1 MTSCMRMK
9 NWRSCTSSGD
19 DCAPTGRRGLLT
31 LALLILLLL
40 PTLPSQAAPAAAQP
54 DFPYPPPLL
63 TVPHLQSPPTIDGVI
78 DDAPWALAAQTT
90 GFHEFKTKVL
100 APQQVQT
107 TWWLA
112 WDDEHLYLAC
122 RYPLFP
128 EGTILATQ
136 KTGDAGGSNPEAGS
150 AILRGD
156 HLEIRLATILDR
168 KAITNEFF
176 FQFLVNPYGAIEDAR
191 VRQSEGWPGLEW
203 ESEARVGSKV
213 HRDRWEIELAI
224 PLKNLELPLPL
235 GPRTSLIANFVA
247 AADPEQFYTA
257 LVPHS
262 WKGWVH
268 FPELVLDRSAPA
280 VRLLGLGA
288 PMEEGKLDAQIEVVG
303 QENVDATAAL
313 SLVDSAGQTVIEEK
327 QPLRSA
333 AGKPATAAF
342 RKEPLDLPR
351 ATDLSWS
358 LHTLSRDRQNLLG
371 LEVTAGDK
379 LLFRQHTRFCP
390 KPDDLD
396 VNWLKPYAQRR
407 NATSEPVVYTA
418 YYPTYN
424 QLRITA
430 DLDVLGMDPRFR
442 QAVKVQTV
450 VERAMHAQRQRVAEA
465 AGLRF
470 AEGTFDLPETG
481 MLQAQLAVPPLEPGQ
496 YLITTTLL
504 DAKNKAV
511 HTVREPMR
519 RHRFEWENNTLGKA
533 LEPIPPYQ
541 PIKVGGAMLQLWGRE
556 IRLADTGLP
565 QTITTQGRSVLS
577 SPPSLTAAFAD
588 GSSATLKPA
597 GKLQWVD
604 RHPGRTIAQ
613 GEGELGALRVTTRST
628 TEYDGLT
635 LFDITLTPPADQ
647 PVAVRK
653 IDLTLDVPREFVNCF
668 LTYNPAGSVGP
679 YGGIPTKTGVFWNS
693 QQLIGTANIKGRFL
707 PYLYLGDGELGLTY
721 FANSDQGWMLDRD
734 QPSTS
739 LENTGDT
746 VRLTL
751 HLANHAVSIAKPR
764 TLTFGLQAVPTKR
777 LPPDY
782 RISYMHP
789 EARGNENEPGFL
801 SGYGAAS
808 WTMSGTGPGFDA
820 IAMREDLE
828 YEILRDQL
836 LAYRRSAWPD
846 YDVPVT
852 RYSTTNIVSQG
863 LREFETYAGEWAGRT
878 TLSAK
883 PSPGYLNLY
892 TPYGQFNDKQAT
904 RQFMDICPSSVDLR
918 VWALDQ
924 HQRRC
929 GLNGYHWDHTPFWS
943 SGSLLKGTAY
953 LDDDG
958 SVQGTLNLLLTRD
971 LLKRMAVV
979 SHTNAVRLWQ
989 GRYAPIVVA
998 AENFATRVT
1007 CIEDVWYCKGY
1018 TQLERFGTLAR
1029 YRARCARYTGL
1040 AVYHFPSVDDRQSD
1054 QPVQTRS
1061 VVGLAMLHDVAI
1073 ERAQSLHR
1081 GTIDMLMKAFEE
1093 VSYFDPATTWTPYWR
1108 SGELV
1113 QTGHDYEQVPATV
1126 YRRAAGRYIPSS
1138 ALIVLFN
1145 ATATPVRIAPR
1156 LSREALVGRDNAQVL
1171 DGETL
1176 QPLDEAALNNLDI
1189 ARHDFRLLI
1198 VQ

>member
-1 MTSCMRMK
+1 LAFVIAM
-9 NWRSCTSSGD
+9 
-19 DCAPTGRRGLLT
+19 AAT
-31 LALLILLLL
+31 LSATLSALA
-40 PTLPSQAAPAAAQP
+40 AAPETRP
-54 DFPYPPPLL
+54 DLPYPPPLL
-63 TVPHLQSPPTIDGVI
+63 TVPHVPAAPTIDGVI
-78 DDAPWALAAQTT
+78 DDAEWARASQTT
-90 GFHEFKTKVL
+90 GFHEFKAKVL

-107 TWWLA
+107 TWWFS

-136 KTGDAGGSNPEAGS
+136 KSGDGGGSNPDAGS
-150 AILRGD
+150 EILRGD

-203 ESEARVGSKV
+203 QSEARVGSKV
-213 HRDRWEIELAI
+213 QRDRWEIELAI

-280 VRLLGLGA
+280 VRLLSLGA
-288 PMEEGKLDAQIEVVG
+288 LMEEGKLDARVEVIG
-303 QENVDATAAL
+303 STAIDARASL
-313 SLVDSAGQTVIEEK
+313 SLVDSEGKSALEK
-327 QPLRSA
+327 TQPLRSD
-333 AGKPATAAF
+333 AGKPATADF
-342 RKEPLDLPR
+342 QQENLKLPR
-351 ATDLSWS
+351 PANLSWS
-358 LHTLSRDRQNLLG
+358 IHDLSRDRQNLLG

-379 LLFRQHTRFCP
+379 LLFRQHARFCP
-390 KPDDLD
+390 RPDDLD
-396 VNWLKPYAQRR
+396 INWLKPYAQRR
-407 NATSEPVVYTA
+407 AATSEPVVFTA

-424 QLRITA
+424 QIFVNV
-430 DLDVLGMDPRFR
+430 DLDVLGMDERFK
-442 QAVKVQTV
+442 QAVKAQTV
-450 VERAMHAQRQRVAEA
+450 VERAMHSQRQRVAES

-470 AEGTFDLPETG
+470 AEGSFDIPATG
-481 MLQAQLAVPPLEPGQ
+481 MLQAQMPVAPLEPGQ
-496 YLITTTLL
+496 YLVTTTLL
-504 DAKNKAV
+504 DAKGKAV

-533 LEPIPPYQ
+533 TEPIPPYQ
-541 PIKVGGAMLQLWGRE
+541 PIKVGGSALQLWGRE
-556 IRLADTGLP
+556 IRLADTALP
-565 QTITTQGRSVLS
+565 QTITTQGRAVLA
-577 SPPSLTAAFAD
+577 SPPSVTATFAD
-588 GSSATLKPA
+588 GSTASLKAA

-604 RHPGRTIAQ
+604 RDPGRTVAQ
-613 GEGELGALRVTTRST
+613 GEGELGALRVATRAT

-635 LFDITLTPPADQ
+635 LFDLTFIPAQDQ
-647 PVAVRK
+647 PVEVRK
-653 IDLTLDVPREFVNCF
+653 IDLVLDVPRDVVNCF

-679 YGGIPTKTGVFWNS
+679 YGGIPEKTGVFWNS
-693 QQLIGTANIKGRFL
+693 QQLIGTANIAGRFL

-734 QPSTS
+734 QPSAT

-751 HLANHAVSIAKPR
+751 HLANRATRISKPR

-782 RISYMHP
+782 RISYLHP
-789 EARGNENEPGFL
+789 KARGNENETGFL

-808 WTMSGTGPGFDA
+808 WTASGTGPGLDA
-820 IAMREDLE
+820 ITMRDDLE

-846 YDVPVT
+846 YDTPVI

-863 LREFETYAGEWAGRT
+863 LREFETYAGEWSGRT
-878 TLSAK
+878 TLTPK
-883 PSPGYLNLY
+883 PMPGYLNLY
-892 TPYGQFNDKQAT
+892 TPFGQFTDKQAT

-953 LDDDG
+953 VDDDG

-979 SHTNAVRLWQ
+979 SHANAVRLWQ

-1040 AVYHFPSVDDRQSD
+1040 AVYHFPSTDDRQSD

-1073 ERAQSLHR
+1073 ERAGSLHR
-1081 GTIDMLMKAFEE
+1081 GTIDMLMKAFDE
-1093 VSYFDPATTWTPYWR
+1093 VSYFDAATTWTPYWR
-1108 SGELV
+1108 NGDLV
-1113 QTGHDYEQVPATV
+1113 QTGHHHDQVAATV
-1126 YRRAAGRYIPSS
+1126 YRRGAGRYVPAA
-1138 ALIVLFN
+1138 ALVVLFN
-1145 ATATPVRIAPR
+1145 ATDASVRIAPK
-1156 LSREALVGRDNAQVL
+1156 LNAQGLVGRDDAHVL

-1176 QPLDEAALNNLDI
+1176 QSLEPAALNNLDI